1 MKIDFSGV
9 STFVVVGLL
18 LWLLSRAANKEPE
31 RSAQGSTIF
40 RYGGGYK
47 VLGWVCVGIGCLIAF
62 AFAINSNKADVVL
75 VMGIL
80 FLVFLAM
87 GSWLLLAVAREWV
100 ECDEEKV
107 RSHGMGGKVREIA
120 WRDVTSVKLDRRAG
134 SLSLAGP
141 TGVVKLAVTMKGFK
155 TFIEILKKR
164 LDSRL
169 YSDAFK

>member
-1 MKIDFSGV
+1 MKIDLLGT

-18 LWLLSRAANKEPE
+18 LWLLARAANKEPE
-31 RSAQGSTIF
+31 RSAQGATVF
-40 RYGGGYK
+40 KYGGGYK
-47 VLGWVCVGIGCLIAF
+47 ALGWVCVGIACCVAF
-62 AFAINSNKADVVL
+62 AFAINTNKADVYL

-87 GSWLLLAVAREWV
+87 GSWLLLTVAREWV

-107 RSHGMGGKVREIA
+107 RSHGVGGKVREIA
-120 WRDVTSVKLDRRAG
+120 WREVSSVKLDRRAG

-141 TGVVKLAVTMKGFK
+141 NGAVKLAVTMKGFN
-155 TFIEILKKR
+155 TFVEILRKK

-169 YSDAFK
+169 YSDAFR